1 MAIDSGSGGRRRGRP
16 AEARRG
22 ARTAAPRAQTLVNW
36 SLYRIGWV
44 VVLLPA
50 LIVLVGA
57 HTPRT
62 LPSAALPETFD
73 GSSAV
78 AYTAG
83 LIASAPDRA
92 PGTAGDARAA
102 SYIAGQLRLA
112 GMRKVSIDSFR
123 GRDAGGRSIPMQNVI
138 ALEPGTSSD
147 ALLLLAHHDAHS
159 PGPSANDNGSGVGM
173 LIELARTLV
182 GTTAGKT
189 VILASTD
196 GALAGSTG
204 ARRLAS
210 HLPSGYRIGAVIAL
224 DAVGRDGPLRIRM
237 DSDTVRQPAA
247 GLVHGLRASLLSH
260 GLTDVRVPSLGRQ
273 AAGLLAPLGIGEQAP
288 FIGRGIAAVTL
299 DGSTPNIS
307 SGLDQ
312 LSGLSAGRMGRVG
325 NSVQALVLAY
335 EAGPAFESPASSYLL
350 SSDRVIR
357 GWTLQ
362 LLLLA
367 LVVPAVLPLL
377 DLVARGTRRG
387 IPLAAALRDLG
398 RRLAAPLAAL
408 LVLRVAGIIGAV
420 PDLHVPPY
428 PGDNAGVS
436 LWVPGLALAAS
447 MVAWRLARRPAAQA
461 DARDPAAAGVAG
473 YLAALFGAL
482 LAAGLALLG
491 NPYALVLALP
501 ALHLW
506 LVLPS
511 LARLG
516 LIARLSIVGLGWI
529 GPALLVAALAGPVSL
544 GGSAPLWAVRLLSVG
559 GLPLGVILSLAML
572 FAATSQLVAIVSG
585 RYASDNT
592 STSSPAG
599 ASAPPAGS
607 NASASASAARPS

>member
-1 MAIDSGSGGRRRGRP
+1 MAIDTGSGGRRRGRP

-22 ARTAAPRAQTLVNW
+22 ARAAAPRAQTLVNW

-57 HTPRT
+57 HTPRS
-62 LPSAALPETFD
+62 LPASALPETFD
-73 GSSAV
+73 GASALT
-78 AYTAG
+78 YTAD
-83 LIASAPDRA
+83 LVATAPDRA

-102 SYIAGQLRLA
+102 TWIAEQLRLTGIRIVQTDRFSA
-112 GMRKVSIDSFR
+112 L
-123 GRDAGGRSIPMQNVI
+123 DAGGHRVSLENVVAI
-138 ALEPGTSSD
+138 EPGASRD
-147 ALLLLAHHDAHS
+147 AILLIAHHDAQS
-159 PGPSANDNGSGVGM
+159 PGPSADDNASGVGA

-182 GTTAGKT
+182 GTAAGKT

-196 GALAGSTG
+196 GALAGSAG
-204 ARRLAS
+204 ARHLAS
-210 HLPSGYRIGAVIAL
+210 HLPAGYHVGAVIAL
-224 DAVGRDGPLRIRM
+224 DAIGSPGPLRLRL

-247 GLVHGLRASLLSH
+247 GLVRSLRAALNSH
-260 GLTDVRVPSLGRQ
+260 GLLDVRIPSLGLQ

-288 FIGRGIAAVTL
+288 FIGRGIGAVTL
-299 DGSTPNIS
+299 DGSHAGTPP
-307 SGLDQ
+307 GLDQ
-312 LSGLSAGRMGRVG
+312 MKNLLPGRIGKVG
-325 NSVQALVLAY
+325 NSVQSVVLAY

-377 DLVARGTRRG
+377 DLVARGARRG
-387 IPLAAALRDLG
+387 IRLGAAFRDLL

-408 LVLRVAGIIGAV
+408 VVLRIAGAIGAV
-420 PDLHVPPY
+420 PGLHEPPF
-428 PGDNAGVS
+428 PGDGAGVS
-436 LWVPGLALAAS
+436 LWLPAIAIAAA
-447 MVAWRLARRPAAQA
+447 VGTWRLARRPTLSPDPA
-461 DARDPAAAGVAG
+461 DPAAAGIAG

-482 LAAGLALLG
+482 VAAGLALLG
-491 NPYALVLALP
+491 NPYALILALP

-516 LIARLSIVGLGWI
+516 LAARLSVVALGWI
-529 GPALLVAALAGPVSL
+529 GPALFIAALAGPVAL
-544 GGSAPLWAVRLLSVG
+544 GSSAPLWAVRLLAVG
-559 GLPLGVILSLAML
+559 AFPLGVTLSLAML
-572 FAATSQLVAIVSG
+572 FASTSQLVAIVSG

-599 ASAPPAGS
+599 ASEPPAGT
-607 NASASASAARPS
+607 SASASARAARPS

>member
-22 ARTAAPRAQTLVNW
+22 ARAAAPRAQTLVNW

-73 GSSAV
+73 GTSALT
-78 AYTAG
+78 YTAG
-83 LIASAPDRA
+83 LVAIAPDRA
-92 PGTAGDARAA
+92 PGSPGDARAA
-102 SYIAGQLRLA
+102 TYVAGQLRLA
-112 GMRKVSIDSFR
+112 GMQKVAIDSFP
-123 GRDAGGRSIPMQNVI
+123 GRDADGHRIRLRNVI
-138 ALEPGTSSD
+138 AIEPGTSPE
-147 ALLLLAHHDAHS
+147 AILLIAHHDAQS

-182 GTTAGKT
+182 GTAAGKT

-196 GALAGSTG
+196 GALAGSAG
-204 ARRLAS
+204 ARHLAAQ
-210 HLPSGYRIGAVIAL
+210 LPREYRVGAVIAI

-247 GLVHGLRASLLSH
+247 GLVHGLRSTLLSH
-260 GLTDVRVPSLGRQ
+260 GIEDVRVPSLGRQ

-288 FIGRGIAAVTL
+288 FIGRGIAAITL
-299 DGSTPNIS
+299 DGSRPRMP

-312 LSGLSAGRMGRVG
+312 MQDLSAARTGKVG
-325 NSVQALVLAY
+325 NAVQALVLAY

-408 LVLRVAGIIGAV
+408 AVLRIAGFAGAV
-420 PDLHVPPY
+420 PGLHAPPF
-428 PGDNAGVS
+428 PGDGAGVS
-436 LWVPGLALAAS
+436 LVVPALALLAS
-447 MVAWRLARRPAAQA
+447 IVAWRIARRPLAQS
-461 DARDPAAAGVAG
+461 DERDPAAAGVAG

-544 GGSAPLWAVRLLSVG
+544 GSSAPLWAVRVIAVG
-559 GLPLGVILSLAML
+559 GLPLGVLLSLAML

-585 RYASDNT
+585 RYANDST

-599 ASAPPAGS
+599 ASASPAGTS
-607 NASASASAARPS
+607 ASPSASAARPS

>member
-1 MAIDSGSGGRRRGRP
+1 MAIDPGSGGRRRGRP

-22 ARTAAPRAQTLVNW
+22 ARAAAPRAQTLVNW

-73 GSSAV
+73 GSSAL
-78 AYTAG
+78 AYTSA
-83 LIASAPDRA
+83 LVTTAPDRA
-92 PGTAGDARAA
+92 PGTAGDMRAA
-102 SYIAGQLRLA
+102 SFIAGQMRLA
-112 GMRKVSIDSFR
+112 GMRKVSIDTFR
-123 GRDAGGRSIPMQNVI
+123 GRDAGDRPITLQNVI
-138 ALEPGTSSD
+138 AIEPGSSSQ
-147 ALLLLAHHDAHS
+147 AILLIAHHDAAS
-159 PGPSANDNGSGVGM
+159 PGPSANDNGSGVGI

-196 GALAGSTG
+196 GALAGSAG
-204 ARRLAS
+204 ARRLAA
-210 HLPSGYRIGAVIAL
+210 HMPAGYQVGAVIAL
-224 DAVGRDGPLRIRM
+224 DALGRDGPVRIRM

-247 GLVHGLRASLLSH
+247 GLVHGLRTVLTSH
-260 GLTDVRVPSLGRQ
+260 GILDVKVPSLGRQ

-299 DGSTPNIS
+299 DGSSPNTS
-307 SGLDQ
+307 PGLDQ
-312 LSGLSAGRMGRVG
+312 LHGLDAARTGEIG
-325 NSVQALVLAY
+325 NAVQALVLAY

-408 LVLRVAGIIGAV
+408 AVMRIAGMVGAV
-420 PDLHVPPY
+420 PDLHAPPF
-428 PGDNAGVS
+428 PGDTAGVS
-436 LWVPGLALAAS
+436 LWVPALALIAAI
-447 MVAWRLARRPAAQA
+447 VAWRLARHPAAQA
-461 DARDPAAAGVAG
+461 DARDPGAAGVAG
-473 YLAALFGAL
+473 YVAALFGAL
-482 LAAGLALLG
+482 VAAGLALLG

-529 GPALLVAALAGPVSL
+529 GPALLVAALAGPVAL
-544 GGSAPLWAVRLLSVG
+544 GGSAPLWTVRLLAVG
-559 GLPLGVILSLAML
+559 ALPLGVVLSLAML
-572 FAATSQLVAIVSG
+572 VAATSQLVAIVSG
-585 RYASDNT
+585 RYASDST
-592 STSSPAG
+592 STSSPGG
-599 ASAPPAGS
+599 APSAPAGTS
-607 NASASASAARPS
+607 ASASASAARPS

>member
-1 MAIDSGSGGRRRGRP
+1 MAIDPGSGGRRRGRP

-22 ARTAAPRAQTLVNW
+22 ARAAAPRAQTLVNW

-62 LPSAALPETFD
+62 LPAAALPETFD
-73 GSSAV
+73 GSSALS
-78 AYTAG
+78 YTDA
-83 LIASAPDRA
+83 LITTAPDRA
-92 PGTAGDARAA
+92 PGTAGDSRAA
-102 SYIAGQLRLA
+102 SFVAGQLRLA
-112 GMRKVSIDSFR
+112 GVRDVRIDSFR
-123 GRDAGGRSIPMQNVI
+123 ARDAADHPIQLQNVVGV
-138 ALEPGTSSD
+138 EPGTSHE
-147 ALLLLAHHDAHS
+147 AILLVAHHDAES
-159 PGPSANDNGSGVGM
+159 PGPSADDNGTGVGM

-196 GALAGSTG
+196 GSLTGSAG

-210 HLPSGYRIGAVIAL
+210 HLPSGYHVGAVIVL
-224 DAVGRDGPLRIRM
+224 DALGRNGPLRLRM

-260 GLTDVRVPSLGRQ
+260 GLADVRVPSLGRQ
-273 AAGLLAPLGIGEQAP
+273 AAGLLAPLGVGEQAP

-299 DGSTPNIS
+299 DGSRPDES

-312 LSGLSAGRMGRVG
+312 LSGLSPDRMGQIG
-325 NSVQALVLAY
+325 NAVQSLVLAY

-367 LVVPAVLPLL
+367 LVVPAVLPML

-387 IPLAAALRDLG
+387 IPLAAALRDLV

-408 LVLRVAGIIGAV
+408 AVIRGAGIIGAV
-420 PDLHVPPY
+420 PSAHAPPF
-428 PGDNAGVS
+428 PGDGAGVS
-436 LWVPGLALAAS
+436 LWVPGLALLAS
-447 MVAWRLARRPAAQA
+447 IIAWRLARHPAAQA
-461 DARDPAAAGVAG
+461 DARDPGAAGVAG
-473 YLAALFGAL
+473 YLAALIGAL
-482 LAAGLALLG
+482 LAALLVLLG

-506 LVLPS
+506 LILPS

-516 LIARLSIVGLGWI
+516 LIARLGIVGLGWI
-529 GPALLVAALAGPVSL
+529 GPALLIAALAGPVSL
-544 GGSAPLWAVRLLSVG
+544 GGSAPLWAVRLLAVG
-559 GLPLGVILSLAML
+559 AQPLGVVLALAML
-572 FAATSQLVAIVSG
+572 FAATAQLIAIVSG
-585 RYASDNT
+585 RYASDTT

-599 ASAPPAGS
+599 ASAEPAGT
-607 NASASASAARPS
+607 NASTSASAARPS

>member
-1 MAIDSGSGGRRRGRP
+1 MAIESGSGGRRRGRP

-22 ARTAAPRAQTLVNW
+22 ARAAAPRAQTLVNW

-73 GSSAV
+73 GSSALT
-78 AYTAG
+78 YTAG

-92 PGTAGDARAA
+92 PGSAGDARAA
-102 SYIAGQLRLA
+102 SFIAGQLRLA
-112 GMRKVSIDSFR
+112 GMQKVSIDTFQ

-138 ALEPGTSSD
+138 AIEPGTSSE
-147 ALLLLAHHDAHS
+147 AILLMAHHDAQS
-159 PGPSANDNGSGVGM
+159 PGPSANDNGSGVGT

-182 GTTAGKT
+182 GTAAGKT

-196 GALAGSTG
+196 GALTGSAG
-204 ARRLAS
+204 ARRLAA
-210 HLPSGYRIGAVIAL
+210 HLPAGYRVGAVIAL

-247 GLVHGLRASLLSH
+247 GLVHGLRTSLLGH
-260 GLTDVRVPSLGRQ
+260 GIADVRVPSLGRQ

-288 FIGRGIAAVTL
+288 FIGRGIAAATL
-299 DGSTPNIS
+299 DGSRPDTS
-307 SGLDQ
+307 AGLDQ
-312 LSGLSAGRMGRVG
+312 LDGLSAARLGRVG
-325 NSVQALVLAY
+325 NAVQALVLAY

-408 LVLRVAGIIGAV
+408 AVLRVAGIIGAV
-420 PDLHVPPY
+420 PALHAPPF
-428 PGDNAGVS
+428 PGSNAGVS
-436 LWVPGLALAAS
+436 LWVPGLALVAS

-516 LIARLSIVGLGWI
+516 LIARLSIVGLGWV
-529 GPALLVAALAGPVSL
+529 GPALLIAALAGPVSL

-572 FAATSQLVAIVSG
+572 VAATSQLVAIVSG
-585 RYASDNT
+585 RYASDST
-592 STSSPAG
+592 STISPAG
-599 ASAPPAGS
+599 ASAPPAGTS
-607 NASASASAARPS
+607 ASPSASAARPS

>member
-57 HTPRT
+57 HTPRA

-73 GSSAV
+73 GSSAL
-78 AYTAG
+78 AYTSA
-83 LIASAPDRA
+83 LVTTAPDRA
-92 PGTAGDARAA
+92 PGTAGDTRAA
-102 SYIAGQLRLA
+102 SFIAGQLRLA
-112 GMRKVSIDSFR
+112 GMRKVSIDSFS
-123 GRDAGGRSIPMQNVI
+123 GRDAGGQPISLQNVT
-138 ALEPGTSSD
+138 AVEPGSSSE
-147 ALLLLAHHDAHS
+147 AILLVAHHDAGS
-159 PGPSANDNGSGVGM
+159 PGPSANDNGSGVGI

-196 GALAGSTG
+196 GALAGSAG
-204 ARRLAS
+204 ARRLAA
-210 HLPSGYRIGAVIAL
+210 HLPAGYHVGAVIAL
-224 DAVGRDGPLRIRM
+224 DALGRDGPVRIRM

-247 GLVHGLRASLLSH
+247 GLVHGLRSVLIAH
-260 GLTDVRVPSLGRQ
+260 GVVDVKVPSLGRQ

-299 DGSTPNIS
+299 DGSRPNTS

-312 LSGLSAGRMGRVG
+312 LRGLDAARTGKIG
-325 NSVQALVLAY
+325 NAVQALVLAY

-408 LVLRVAGIIGAV
+408 AVMRFAGLLGAV
-420 PDLHVPPY
+420 PDLHAPPF

-436 LWVPGLALAAS
+436 LWVPALALIAAV
-447 MVAWRLARRPAAQA
+447 VAWRFARQPAAQA
-461 DARDPAAAGVAG
+461 DARDPGAAGVAG
-473 YLAALFGAL
+473 YVAALFGAL
-482 LAAGLALLG
+482 AAAGSRCSATRTRSCSRS
-491 NPYALVLALP
+491 PRCT
-501 ALHLW
+501 
-506 LVLPS
+506 S
-511 LARLG
+511 
-516 LIARLSIVGLGWI
+516 
-529 GPALLVAALAGPVSL
+529 
-544 GGSAPLWAVRLLSVG
+544 GSCCPRSRA
-559 GLPLGVILSLAML
+559 
-572 FAATSQLVAIVSG
+572 SG
-585 RYASDNT
+585 
-592 STSSPAG
+592 
-599 ASAPPAGS
+599 
-607 NASASASAARPS
+607 